1 MVNVA
6 QDAMLGD
13 GGGETVLQPRT
24 HDDHVLGDRG
34 TSSGCSPLTR
44 GALTLQNVLL
54 PAALLL
60 DGARK

>member
-1 MVNVA
+1 
-6 QDAMLGD
+6 MLGD

-24 HDDHVLGDRG
+24 RDDHVLGDRG
-34 TSSGCSPLTR
+34 TSSGCSPFTR
-44 GALTLQNVLL
+44 GTLTLQNVPL

>member
-1 MVNVA
+1 
-6 QDAMLGD
+6 MLSD
-13 GGGETVLQPRT
+13 GGGETVLRPRT

-34 TSSGCSPLTR
+34 TSSGRSPLTR